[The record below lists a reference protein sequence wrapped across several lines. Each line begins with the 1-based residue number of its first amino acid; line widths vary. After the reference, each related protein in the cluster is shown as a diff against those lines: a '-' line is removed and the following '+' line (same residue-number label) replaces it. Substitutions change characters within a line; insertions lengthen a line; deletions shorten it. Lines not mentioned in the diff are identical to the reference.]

1 MSYIYK
7 SLRDLIITW
16 TKYRGGIHKNKDN
29 RMKKF
34 FIFNLLICIS
44 IGWTGTSHL
53 PNIKFKDLKNK
64 RQALSQ
70 YYSDGPILINIWNLA
85 CEPCKKE
92 MKELDKL
99 NKKYGAQGFEVVS
112 INIDNTRSMS
122 KVKSYVNSQ
131 KYSFTVLSDPKAE
144 FFRKMGG
151 KVMPFVIIA
160 DSTGEIINRHVGYNP
175 GDEKELE
182 KEILHLLAVPEI
194 KADMLQIEPKTSIPE
209 KSPDIKSEP
218 TTE

>member
-1 MSYIYK
+1 
-7 SLRDLIITW
+7 
-16 TKYRGGIHKNKDN
+16 
-29 RMKKF
+29 MKKF
-34 FIFNLLICIS
+34 FIINLLVLMT
-44 IGWTGTSHL
+44 IGWSGANHL
-53 PNIKFKDLKNK
+53 PNIKLKDLNKK

-70 YYSDGPILINIWNLA
+70 YYSDGPLLINIWNLA

-99 NKKYGAQGFEVVS
+99 NIKYGPQGFEVVS

-160 DSTGEIINRHVGYNP
+160 DSTGKILNRHVGYNP
-175 GDEKELE
+175 GDEIRLE
-182 KEILHLLAVPEI
+182 KEILHILQPLTENPDSL
-194 KADMLQIEPKTSIPE
+194 KAETEPKQTHPITKPDLEVIPE
-209 KSPDIKSEP
+209 ENTPE
-218 TTE
+218 

>member
-1 MSYIYK
+1 MK
-7 SLRDLIITW
+7 KLLII
-16 TKYRGGIHKNKDN
+16 
-29 RMKKF
+29 
-34 FIFNLLICIS
+34 NLLLSIS
-44 IGWTGTSHL
+44 LSWADTDHL
-53 PNIKFKDLKNK
+53 PKLKLKDLKNK
-64 RQALSQ
+64 KQMLSQ

-99 NKKYGAQGFEVVS
+99 NIKYGPQGFEVVS

-160 DSTGEIINRHVGYNP
+160 DSSGAIINRHVGYNP
-175 GDEKELE
+175 GDEKKLE
-182 KEILHLLAVPEI
+182 EEIVYLLALMNNPV
-194 KADMLQIEPKTSIPE
+194 DSTNTN
-209 KSPDIKSEP
+209 SEP
-218 TTE
+218 VKENLENNSSK

>member
-1 MSYIYK
+1 
-7 SLRDLIITW
+7 
-16 TKYRGGIHKNKDN
+16 
-29 RMKKF
+29 MKMF
-34 FIFNLLICIS
+34 FIINLLVLMT
-44 IGWTGTSHL
+44 IGWSGTNHL
-53 PNIKFKDLKNK
+53 PNMKLKDLKNK
-64 RQALSQ
+64 RQELSQ

-99 NKKYGAQGFEVVS
+99 NIKYGPQGFEVVS

-144 FFRKMGG
+144 LFRKMGG

-160 DSTGEIINRHVGYNP
+160 DSTGKIINRHVGYNP
-175 GDEKELE
+175 GDEIRLE
-182 KEILHLLAVPEI
+182 KEILHILQPLAEIPDSLQADTEPKQTHPITKPDLEVVPE
-194 KADMLQIEPKTSIPE
+194 ENTPE
-209 KSPDIKSEP
+209 
-218 TTE
+218 

>member
-1 MSYIYK
+1 M
-7 SLRDLIITW
+7 T
-16 TKYRGGIHKNKDN
+16 
-29 RMKKF
+29 
-34 FIFNLLICIS
+34 
-44 IGWTGTSHL
+44 IGWSGTNHL
-53 PNIKFKDLKNK
+53 PNIKLKDLKNK
-64 RQALSQ
+64 RQDLSQ
-70 YYSDGPILINIWNLA
+70 YYSDGPILLNIWNLA

-99 NKKYGAQGFEVVS
+99 NIKYGPQGFEVVS

-160 DSTGEIINRHVGYNP
+160 DSTGKIINRHVGYNP
-175 GDEKELE
+175 GDEKKLE
-182 KEILHLLAVPEI
+182 EEIVHLLAVPEI
-194 KADMLQIEPKTSIPE
+194 KADTLQTELETSIPE
-209 KSPDIKSEP
+209 KTPDIKSEP

>member
-1 MSYIYK
+1 
-7 SLRDLIITW
+7 
-16 TKYRGGIHKNKDN
+16 
-29 RMKKF
+29 MKKF
-34 FIFNLLICIS
+34 FIINLMVLMTIS
-44 IGWTGTSHL
+44 WSGTNHL
-53 PNIKFKDLKNK
+53 PNMKLKDLKNK
-64 RQALSQ
+64 RQDLSQ
-70 YYSDGPILINIWNLA
+70 YYSDGPILLNIWNLA

-99 NKKYGAQGFEVVS
+99 NIKYGPQGFEVVS

-160 DSTGEIINRHVGYNP
+160 DSTGKIINRHVGYNP
-175 GDEKELE
+175 GDEIRLE
-182 KEILHLLAVPEI
+182 KEILHILQPLAENPDSL
-194 KADMLQIEPKTSIPE
+194 KADTAPEQTRPITKPDLEVIPE
-209 KSPDIKSEP
+209 ENTPE
-218 TTE
+218 

>member
-1 MSYIYK
+1 
-7 SLRDLIITW
+7 
-16 TKYRGGIHKNKDN
+16 
-29 RMKKF
+29 MKKF
-34 FIFNLLICIS
+34 FIINLLVLMT
-44 IGWTGTSHL
+44 IGWSGTNHL
-53 PNIKFKDLKNK
+53 PNMKLKDLKNK
-64 RQALSQ
+64 RQDLSQ
-70 YYSDGPILINIWNLA
+70 YYSDGPILLNIWNLA

-99 NKKYGAQGFEVVS
+99 NIKYGPQGFEVVS

-160 DSTGEIINRHVGYNP
+160 DSTGKIINRHVGYNP
-175 GDEKELE
+175 GDEIRLE
-182 KEILHLLAVPEI
+182 KEILHILQPLAEIPDSLKAEIPDSLKAETEPKQTHPITKPDLEVVPE
-194 KADMLQIEPKTSIPE
+194 ENTPE
-209 KSPDIKSEP
+209 
-218 TTE
+218 

>member
-1 MSYIYK
+1 
-7 SLRDLIITW
+7 
-16 TKYRGGIHKNKDN
+16 
-29 RMKKF
+29 MKKF
-34 FIFNLLICIS
+34 FIINLLVLMA
-44 IGWTGTSHL
+44 IGWTGTNHL
-53 PNIKFKDLKNK
+53 PNMKFKDLKNK
-64 RQALSQ
+64 KQNLSQ
-70 YYSDGPILINIWNLA
+70 YYSDGPILLNFWNLA

-175 GDEKELE
+175 GDEIRLE
-182 KEILHLLAVPEI
+182 KEILHILQPLAENP
-194 KADMLQIEPKTSIPE
+194 DSLQGDTEPKQTHPITKPDLEIIPE
-209 KSPDIKSEP
+209 ENTPE
-218 TTE
+218 

>member
-1 MSYIYK
+1 
-7 SLRDLIITW
+7 
-16 TKYRGGIHKNKDN
+16 
-29 RMKKF
+29 MKRF
-34 FIFNLLICIS
+34 FIINLLVLMT
-44 IGWTGTSHL
+44 IGWSGTNHL
-53 PNIKFKDLKNK
+53 PNMKLKDLKNK
-64 RQALSQ
+64 RQDLSQ
-70 YYSDGPILINIWNLA
+70 YYSDGPILLNIWNLA

-99 NKKYGAQGFEVVS
+99 NIKYGPQGFEVVS

-160 DSTGEIINRHVGYNP
+160 DSTGKIINRHVGYNP
-175 GDEKELE
+175 GDEIRLE
-182 KEILHLLAVPEI
+182 KEILHILQPLAENPDSLQ
-194 KADMLQIEPKTSIPE
+194 ADTEPKQTHPITKPDLEVIPE
-209 KSPDIKSEP
+209 ENTPE
-218 TTE
+218 

>member
-1 MSYIYK
+1 
-7 SLRDLIITW
+7 
-16 TKYRGGIHKNKDN
+16 
-29 RMKKF
+29 MKRF
-34 FIFNLLICIS
+34 FIINLLVLMT
-44 IGWTGTSHL
+44 IGWSGTNHL
-53 PNIKFKDLKNK
+53 PNMKLKDLKNK
-64 RQALSQ
+64 RQDLSQ
-70 YYSDGPILINIWNLA
+70 YYSDGPILLNIWNLA

-99 NKKYGAQGFEVVS
+99 NIKYGPQGFEVVS

-160 DSTGEIINRHVGYNP
+160 DSTGKILNRHVGYNP
-175 GDEKELE
+175 GDEIRLE
-182 KEILHLLAVPEI
+182 KEILHILQPLTENPDSL
-194 KADMLQIEPKTSIPE
+194 KAETEPKQTHPITKPDLEVIPE
-209 KSPDIKSEP
+209 ENTPE
-218 TTE
+218 

>member
-1 MSYIYK
+1 
-7 SLRDLIITW
+7 
-16 TKYRGGIHKNKDN
+16 
-29 RMKKF
+29 MKKF
-34 FIFNLLICIS
+34 FIINLLVLMT
-44 IGWTGTSHL
+44 IGWSGTNHL
-53 PNIKFKDLKNK
+53 PNMKLKDLKNK
-64 RQALSQ
+64 RQDLSQ
-70 YYSDGPILINIWNLA
+70 YYSDGPILLNIWNLA

-99 NKKYGAQGFEVVS
+99 NIKYGPQGFEVVS

-160 DSTGEIINRHVGYNP
+160 DTTGKIINRHVGYNP
-175 GDEKELE
+175 GDEIRLE
-182 KEILHLLAVPEI
+182 KEILHILQPLAENPDSL
-194 KADMLQIEPKTSIPE
+194 KADTEPKQTHPITKPDLEVIPE
-209 KSPDIKSEP
+209 ENTPE
-218 TTE
+218 

>member
-1 MSYIYK
+1 M
-7 SLRDLIITW
+7 
-16 TKYRGGIHKNKDN
+16 
-29 RMKKF
+29 
-34 FIFNLLICIS
+34 
-44 IGWTGTSHL
+44 
-53 PNIKFKDLKNK
+53 PNIKLKDLKNN
-64 RQALSQ
+64 RQELSQ
-70 YYSDGPILINIWNLA
+70 YYSDGPILINFWNLA

-92 MKELDKL
+92 MKELDKIHV
-99 NKKYGAQGFEVVS
+99 KYFDKGFEVVS

-144 FFRKMGG
+144 LFRKMGA

-194 KADMLQIEPKTSIPE
+194 KADTSHTELETSIPE
-209 KSPDIKSEP
+209 KTPDIISEP

>member
-1 MSYIYK
+1 
-7 SLRDLIITW
+7 
-16 TKYRGGIHKNKDN
+16 
-29 RMKKF
+29 MKKF
-34 FIFNLLICIS
+34 FIINLLVLMT
-44 IGWTGTSHL
+44 IGWSGTNHL
-53 PNIKFKDLKNK
+53 PNMKLKDLKNK
-64 RQALSQ
+64 RQDLSQ
-70 YYSDGPILINIWNLA
+70 YYSDGPILLNIWNLA

-99 NKKYGAQGFEVVS
+99 NIKYGPQGFEVVS

-160 DSTGEIINRHVGYNP
+160 DSTGKIINRHVGYNP
-175 GDEKELE
+175 GDEIRLE
-182 KEILHLLAVPEI
+182 KEILHILQPLAEI
-194 KADMLQIEPKTSIPE
+194 PDSLKAETEPKQTHPITKPDLEVIPE
-209 KSPDIKSEP
+209 ENTPE
-218 TTE
+218 

>member
-1 MSYIYK
+1 
-7 SLRDLIITW
+7 
-16 TKYRGGIHKNKDN
+16 
-29 RMKKF
+29 MKKF
-34 FIFNLLICIS
+34 FLLNVAIILS
-44 IGWTGTSHL
+44 IVWAGTQHL
-53 PNIKFKDLKNK
+53 PKMKFKDLNNK
-64 RQALSQ
+64 RQELSQ
-70 YYSDGPILINIWNLA
+70 YYSDGPILINFWNLA

-99 NKKYGAQGFEVVS
+99 HLKYEKQSFKVVS

-131 KYSFTVLSDPKAE
+131 KYSFTVLSDPRADL
-144 FFRKMGG
+144 FRKMGA
-151 KVMPFVIIA
+151 KVMPFVLIA

-194 KADMLQIEPKTSIPE
+194 KADTLQTELETSIPE
-209 KSPDIKSEP
+209 KTPDIKSEP